1 MSTLTAFNTQLTNLS
16 NNLSESYPND
26 PDLQFSSTT
35 INFLKSNN
43 PRKLQEIFNK
53 YIYIYKDE
61 IMNQNENFLLNND
74 FINTTVNNDSVD
86 YAKSIMNNLKKYW
99 NDMDNESKDNIW
111 KYFKVLV
118 ILNTKCIEE
127 SK

>member
-1 MSTLTAFNTQLTNLS
+1 MSTLSAFNTQLTNLS

-35 INFLKSNN
+35 INFLKSTN

-61 IMNQNENFLLNND
+61 IMNQDENFLLNND
-74 FINTTVNNDSVD
+74 FINNTVNNDNVD
-86 YAKSIMNNLKKYW
+86 YAISIMNNLKKYW

>member
-1 MSTLTAFNTQLTNLS
+1 
-16 NNLSESYPND
+16 
-26 PDLQFSSTT
+26 
-35 INFLKSNN
+35 
-43 PRKLQEIFNK
+43 
-53 YIYIYKDE
+53 
-61 IMNQNENFLLNND
+61 MNQDENFLLNND
-74 FINTTVNNDSVD
+74 FINNTVNNDNVD
-86 YAKSIMNNLKKYW
+86 YAISIMNNLKKYW

>member
-1 MSTLTAFNTQLTNLS
+1 MSTLSAFNTQLTNLS
-16 NNLSESYPND
+16 NNLCESYPND

-35 INFLKSNN
+35 INLLKSTN
-43 PRKLQEIFNK
+43 PRKLQEIFNQ

-61 IMNQNENFLLNND
+61 IMSQNENFLLNND
-74 FINTTVNNDSVD
+74 FINNNVNNDKVD

-99 NDMDNESKDNIW
+99 NDMDKESKDNIW

-118 ILNTKCIEE
+118 ILNKKCIEE
-127 SK
+127 SN

>member
-1 MSTLTAFNTQLTNLS
+1 MSTLSAFNTQLTNLS

-35 INFLKSNN
+35 INFLKSTN

-74 FINTTVNNDSVD
+74 FINNTVNSDNVD